1 MVFHFTNPWDM
12 AKLDKVKE
20 EIGWIKA
27 VFSIVLVTDLS
38 LIAWLIQHFDT
49 DGKRAISWGCLVL
62 ILLLST
68 AWIFTNQWIYRKI
81 NSLEDL

>member
-1 MVFHFTNPWDM
+1 M

-27 VFSIVLVTDLS
+27 IFSIVLVTDLS
-38 LIAWLIQHFDT
+38 LSAWLIEHYD
-49 DGKRAISWGCLVL
+49 DGRRVLVWGCLALILFLTVVL
-62 ILLLST
+62 I
-68 AWIFTNQWIYRKI
+68 FFNQEVSEKI

>member
-1 MVFHFTNPWDM
+1 M

-38 LIAWLIQHFDT
+38 LIAWLIQHYD
-49 DGKRAISWGCLVL
+49 DGRPLLLGGCLIL
-62 ILLLST
+62 IVSLAIFLLFLNRS
-68 AWIFTNQWIYRKI
+68 AFQMIKEIEK
-81 NSLEDL
+81 L

>member
-1 MVFHFTNPWDM
+1 MVFHLQILGM

-27 VFSIVLVTDLS
+27 IFSIVLVTDLS

-49 DGKRAISWGCLVL
+49 DGKRAISWG
-62 ILLLST
+62 
-68 AWIFTNQWIYRKI
+68 
-81 NSLEDL
+81 

>member
-1 MVFHFTNPWDM
+1 M

-27 VFSIVLVTDLS
+27 IFSIVLVTDIS
-38 LIAWLIQHFDT
+38 LIAWLIQHFD
-49 DGKRAISWGCLVL
+49 KSKPFLIFGCAGLVALVTSL
-62 ILLLST
+62 IVWFN
-68 AWIFTNQWIYRKI
+68 WIASQKI